1 MKAAL
6 ALIVIYIGMFFVAIQ
21 GGPPSSVQA
30 AAQSSGEKQ
39 NGAKSAAAID
49 PVKDSDIRA
58 LLELVGARDQVQDS
72 VRQTAEQYREKL
84 LATVPDNEKGQAFV
98 NTTINE
104 YEKRYDVD
112 RVTEQLVG
120 SYDKHYSDEEIKS
133 LLQFYGS
140 PLGQK
145 VAAESPKIFREIQET
160 TRTRSRQGRTRR
172 AAASEAGK
180 SGRGPKRAPEQWQ
193 SAAAARA
200 TRRRSRRM
208 PASRPPSNKIS
219 RNPNHNILCKL
230 REALFEFDVD
240 AERAVLVA

>member
-6 ALIVIYIGMFFVAIQ
+6 ALIVLYVGMFLLAIQ
-21 GGPPSSVQA
+21 GGSPGAIQA
-30 AAQSSGEKQ
+30 AAHTTSAKQ
-39 NGAKSAAAID
+39 NASTVD
-49 PVKDSDIRA
+49 PSKEADIRA

-84 LATVPDNEKGQAFV
+84 LASVPNNEKGQAFV

-112 RVTEQLVG
+112 RVNDQLVAL
-120 SYDKHYSDEEIKS
+120 YDKHYTDDEIKS

-160 TRTRSRQGRTRR
+160 TRTEAAKAVKDALLEAKQENPGVGQNARLGNNAPHRFAQQRR
-172 AAASEAGK
+172 IQQQAG
-180 SGRGPKRAPEQWQ
+180 QQ
-193 SAAAARA
+193 SAQQQD
-200 TRRRSRRM
+200 
-208 PASRPPSNKIS
+208 PQ
-219 RNPNHNILCKL
+219 
-230 REALFEFDVD
+230 
-240 AERAVLVA
+240 